1 MDRRR
6 VTRRAVFFAITV
18 SVLAVAA
25 LAPTTAESQEAR
37 VLTPRDVAT
46 MKSVTGVFPSPDGSR
61 VAFTRSEPRGPE
73 DAPGGAYISLFMLA
87 GNHGPRPLVTGPR
100 SVGGVAW
107 HPGGELLTFLDRR
120 DGDSG
125 RQLYAL
131 SMAGGEAHR
140 IFEAE
145 DGISQYRWRP
155 DGMAV
160 AFTATIPAPA
170 GRAAARSAGFD
181 QRVYDEDDSS
191 FGLFVWDHDTGEIR
205 LYELP
210 GSVID
215 LEWSPDGGVMAL
227 AVAPT
232 SGVDDAMMFKRIRIL
247 DMASGRVQAT
257 VQNPGKLGGMAFS
270 PDGSQ
275 LAYIGAADPRDSH
288 AGMLFMVGSG
298 GGDPRSLTPGWKG
311 MAHSL
316 EWQDQHT
323 IRARISRGIQSAV
336 SDFDVRDGTWSDLPG
351 LDMAFGSVHTAG
363 SSVFATVSG
372 PTHPS
377 EVYIFD
383 GTEWSRQSDSN
394 PWMENVSLTAQE
406 TYTFEA
412 RDGLEIEGVLLYPA
426 GFVEGTR
433 YPLVIVAHG
442 GPESHYNNQ
451 WVTGYNT
458 WGQLLSSGGY
468 FVWYPNY
475 RASTGRGVE
484 FAKADHGDP
493 MGGEFEDH
501 LDAIDH
507 FVERGWV
514 DRDRVGVG
522 GGSYGGY
529 TAAWAATRHTEHF
542 AAAVS
547 FVPITHVP
555 TKWLTSD
562 IPWEFYYV
570 HYEEVWPTDED
581 QWDFLS
587 SRSPLTY
594 AANARTPLLLAGG
607 TADPRVHPS
616 QPFMLYR
623 AVEASTDTPVRYI
636 QYPGEGHGNRVSTH
650 RYDYMLRALRWFDHY
665 LRPGDH
671 RGDAPPPVDVD
682 YGVWMKGR

>member
-1 MDRRR
+1 MRPSPRIR
-6 VTRRAVFFAITV
+6 LVIIALTLQAI
-18 SVLAVAA
+18 AWA
-25 LAPTTAESQEAR
+25 LPPQVMAQVER
-37 VLTPRDVAT
+37 DLTPLDVAT
-46 MKSVTGVFPSPDGSR
+46 MNSVTGVFPSPDGSR
-61 VAFTRSEPRGPE
+61 IAFTRSEPRTPE
-73 DAPGGAYISLFMLA
+73 DAPGRAYTTLYMLEGDHA
-87 GNHGPRPLVTGPR
+87 PRPLVTGKR
-100 SVGGVAW
+100 NVGGVAW
-107 HPGGELLTFLDRR
+107 HPGGQLLTFLDRR
-120 DGDSG
+120 EGDSG

-131 SMAGGEAHR
+131 SMGGGEAFR

-145 DGISQYRWRP
+145 HGIGQYRWRP

-160 AFTATIPAPA
+160 AFTATLPPPPAR
-170 GRAAARSAGFD
+170 GTARRAGFD
-181 QRVYDEDDSS
+181 QRVYDEDFNSI
-191 FGLFVWDHDTGEIR
+191 GLFVWDHDTGEIR
-205 LYELP
+205 QHDVP
-210 GSVID
+210 GSIYG
-215 LEWSPDGGVMAL
+215 LEWSPAGSLLAL
-227 AVAPT
+227 AVAPRALT
-232 SGVDDAMMFKRIRIL
+232 DDSMMFKRVRIL
-247 DMASGRVQAT
+247 DVATGRIQTAVE
-257 VQNPGKLGGMAFS
+257 NPGKLGGMAFS
-270 PDGSQ
+270 PDGSR
-275 LAYIGAADPRDSH
+275 LAYISAADPRDPH
-288 AGMLFMVGSG
+288 AGMLYMVAVAG
-298 GGDPRSLTPGWKG
+298 GEPESLTPGWEG
-311 MAHSL
+311 MAHSF
-316 EWQDQHT
+316 EWLDGDRV
-323 IRARISRGIQSAV
+323 RAHISRGIESVV
-336 SDFDVRDGTWSDLPG
+336 SDFDVQNRTWSDLPA

-363 SSVFATVSG
+363 NRVVATVSG

-377 EVYIFD
+377 EVYALE
-383 GTEWSRQSDSN
+383 GTGWNRLTDSN
-394 PWMENVSLTAQE
+394 PWMADVTLTPQE
-406 TYTFEA
+406 TYSFEA
-412 RDGLEIEGVLLYPA
+412 RDGLEIEGVLLYPK
-426 GFVEGTR
+426 GFAEGTR

-451 WVTGYNT
+451 WVTGYST
-458 WGQLLSSGGY
+458 WGQLLSGMGY
-468 FVWYPNY
+468 LVWFPNY

-493 MGGEFEDH
+493 MGGEFRDH

-507 FVERGWV
+507 FVDRGWV

-616 QPFMLYR
+616 QPHMLYR
-623 AVEASTDTPVRYI
+623 AVEASTDTPVRYV
-636 QYPGEGHGNRVSTH
+636 QYPGEGHGNGVSTH
-650 RYDYMLRALRWFDHY
+650 RYDYMLRALRWFQHY

-671 RGDAPPPVDVD
+671 RGDAPPPLDVD
-682 YGVWMKGR
+682 YGPWMSGR